1 MTSANK
7 TLNISLI
14 FLAVGIVSCFFADFS
29 ISTLEPFLET
39 KKFFSA
45 IFDISF
51 KNSEYI
57 VEAILNT
64 ISIAVI
70 AIFISSIIGFVFA
83 IFFQN
88 FLLRITLA
96 FTRSIHE
103 IFWALIFLQIFG
115 LNTMSALLA
124 IVIPYSAILGKVYAE
139 ILEENDSFPDE
150 LRGKDKISYFLFT
163 LVPDAFPHLVAYT
176 LYRFECA
183 LRSTAILGFVGIT
196 TLGYYLSSY
205 FMQGYYGDVWL
216 ILILFYI
223 VIGTIKYWFNKYT
236 AIPILIASVLY
247 HDTWGEFSLSNL
259 IRFLTSDIV
268 PAPFKYDYSVR

>member
-1 MTSANK
+1 MMSANK

-14 FLAVGIVSCFFADFS
+14 FLVVGLISCIFSDFS

-45 IFDISF
+45 IFEINFNNTDF
-51 KNSEYI
+51 V

-70 AIFISSIIGFVFA
+70 AIFVSSVIGFVFA

-115 LNTMSALLA
+115 LNTLSALLA
-124 IVIPYSAILGKVYAE
+124 ITIPYSAILGKVYAE
-139 ILEENDSFPDE
+139 ILEENVIIAACDIAENST
-150 LRGKDKISYFLFT
+150 LVIQLFT
-163 LVPDAFPHLVAYT
+163 TWLNCIPLQPEEPKNAFGPLTGSFGCVSAG
-176 LYRFECA
+176 A
-183 LRSTAILGFVGIT
+183 L
-196 TLGYYLSSY
+196 
-205 FMQGYYGDVWL
+205 
-216 ILILFYI
+216 
-223 VIGTIKYWFNKYT
+223 
-236 AIPILIASVLY
+236 
-247 HDTWGEFSLSNL
+247 
-259 IRFLTSDIV
+259 
-268 PAPFKYDYSVR
+268 

>member
-1 MTSANK
+1 MSANK

-14 FLAVGIVSCFFADFS
+14 FLIIGLISCIFSDFS

-39 KKFFSA
+39 KKFFTA
-45 IFDISF
+45 ILEINFSNTEFIL
-51 KNSEYI
+51 
-57 VEAILNT
+57 EAILNT

-96 FTRSIHE
+96 FTRSVHE
-103 IFWALIFLQIFG
+103 VFWALIFLQIFG
-115 LNTMSALLA
+115 LNTLSALLA
-124 IVIPYSAILGKVYAE
+124 IIIPYSAILGKVYAE
-139 ILEENDSFPDE
+139 ILEENDSFPNE
-150 LRGKDKISYFLFT
+150 IRGKDKVSYFLFT
-163 LVPDAFPHLVAYT
+163 LVPDAFPHIVAYT

-205 FMQGYYGDVWL
+205 FMQGYYGDVC
-216 ILILFYI
+216 
-223 VIGTIKYWFNKYT
+223 
-236 AIPILIASVLY
+236 
-247 HDTWGEFSLSNL
+247 
-259 IRFLTSDIV
+259 
-268 PAPFKYDYSVR
+268 